1 VLAPWRA
8 AAERRVEIDRHIA
21 AIRADALAGLV
32 QVTHAQMTSAL
43 FAAGRRRAP
52 RSGGPMIR
60 AAIVFFLVA
69 AIAVAMVALTGEPG
83 VARLDWM
90 GWRVEMTAAAAALLT
105 LFTALLAT
113 ILWRGLLWVIEA
125 PQRAARARA
134 EAKRKQG
141 VEALSRGFLAVAA
154 GDGSEAR
161 RLAQKA
167 SELAEDAPALVRV
180 LAAQAAEAA
189 GDHVAAR
196 QAYNAMLGFPEMRL
210 AGLRGLM
217 QTALAEGDK
226 ALALR
231 HAETAYGLAKTAR
244 WAWRALLEARL
255 EAGDWKAALAL
266 VQGALERKIVPPL
279 VAERARAALLA
290 ASAAG
295 LEESDDPKVLAQAL
309 DFATQAAKLK
319 PEFAPGV
326 VMAARLQ
333 AADGKAAKAGTL
345 IEAAWKQAPHPGPV
359 AGLSRPEDQ
368 RDPQAARDPPGRPGQ
383 SEARGAREPAAE
395 GRERPDRRR
404 SDRRPRR
411 RPASSRRIADGA
423 GGRPDGP
430 RRLCLRRGRRGPRL
444 GRPGRRRAPGARL
457 VGSGPRRPRLRLRP
471 RRLGAADR
479 QLRRDRRADPSPVRA
494 SRAHDERAARTALG
508 LCGIHAVRPGGR
520 DRRRPDAH
528 SRRPRASGRESVP
541 AASTRPRRRSP
552 KRAVRRLVAT
562 PVHADAWQAALAP
575 LNRPLLAPGR

>member
-1 VLAPWRA
+1 
-8 AAERRVEIDRHIA
+8 
-21 AIRADALAGLV
+21 
-32 QVTHAQMTSAL
+32 
-43 FAAGRRRAP
+43 
-52 RSGGPMIR
+52 MIR
-60 AAIVFFLVA
+60 TAFVFFLVA
-69 AIAVAMVALTGEPG
+69 ALAVAVVALTGEPG
-83 VARLDWM
+83 AASLDWM

-113 ILWRGLLWVIEA
+113 ILWRALLWVIEA

-167 SELAEDAPALVRV
+167 AELAEDAPALIRV

-226 ALALR
+226 ALALK

-255 EAGDWKAALAL
+255 EAGDWKAALDL
-266 VQGALERKIVPPL
+266 VQGALDRKIVPPL

-295 LEESDDPKVLAQAL
+295 LEDSHDPKILTQAL
-309 DFATQAAKLK
+309 DFAVQAAKLK
-319 PEFAPGV
+319 PDFAPGV

-333 AADGKAAKAGTL
+333 AADGKAGKAGSL
-345 IEAAWKQAPHPGPV
+345 IEAAWKQAPHPALWLAYRDLKTSETPKLRAARLAALANLKPEARESRLLKVESALIGGDPVAARAAARLLPEETLTARV
-359 AGLSRPEDQ
+359 AGLM
-368 RDPQAARDPPGRPGQ
+368 ARVAYANGEADEARAWV
-383 SEARGAREPAAE
+383 ARGAAAPQEPDWSDLDPEGRAFAYARDDWARLTVSYAETGELIHPRFERRERTMSELPQLPSAYAESTPFVRAAE
-395 GRERPDRRR
+395 TGGALMPIPDDPGIGPGMFDAAPSPEPETTGPAPRRNAGSRRR
-404 SDRRPRR
+404 L
-411 RPASSRRIADGA
+411 A
-423 GGRPDGP
+423 
-430 RRLCLRRGRRGPRL
+430 RGPRVAEQAPL
-444 GRPGRRRAPGARL
+444 RAGSVIWRGEHQCPPDPFPSWNWPGDEARRFSSAGRAP
-457 VGSGPRRPRLRLRP
+457 
-471 RRLGAADR
+471 
-479 QLRRDRRADPSPVRA
+479 
-494 SRAHDERAARTALG
+494 
-508 LCGIHAVRPGGR
+508 
-520 DRRRPDAH
+520 H
-528 SRRPRASGRESVP
+528 S
-541 AASTRPRRRSP
+541 
-552 KRAVRRLVAT
+552 
-562 PVHADAWQAALAP
+562 
-575 LNRPLLAPGR
+575 

>member
-1 VLAPWRA
+1 VARPALG
-8 AAERRVEIDRHIA
+8 VE
-21 AIRADALAGLV
+21 
-32 QVTHAQMTSAL
+32 
-43 FAAGRRRAP
+43 AP
-52 RSGGPMIR
+52 R
-60 AAIVFFLVA
+60 
-69 AIAVAMVALTGEPG
+69 
-83 VARLDWM
+83 
-90 GWRVEMTAAAAALLT
+90 
-105 LFTALLAT
+105 
-113 ILWRGLLWVIEA
+113 
-125 PQRAARARA
+125 RAARARA

-266 VQGALERKIVPPL
+266 VQGALERKIVSPL

-290 ASAAG
+290 ASAAEAG
-295 LEESDDPKVLAQAL
+295 GVRRSQGPLAQAL

-319 PEFAPGV
+319 PDFAPGV

-333 AADGKAAKAGTL
+333 AADGKAAKAGAL
-345 IEAAWKQAPHPGPV
+345 IEAAWKAP
-359 AGLSRPEDQ
+359 R
-368 RDPQAARDPPGRPGQ
+368 
-383 SEARGAREPAAE
+383 
-395 GRERPDRRR
+395 
-404 SDRRPRR
+404 
-411 RPASSRRIADGA
+411 
-423 GGRPDGP
+423 
-430 RRLCLRRGRRGPRL
+430 
-444 GRPGRRRAPGARL
+444 
-457 VGSGPRRPRLRLRP
+457 
-471 RRLGAADR
+471 
-479 QLRRDRRADPSPVRA
+479 
-494 SRAHDERAARTALG
+494 
-508 LCGIHAVRPGGR
+508 
-520 DRRRPDAH
+520 
-528 SRRPRASGRESVP
+528 
-541 AASTRPRRRSP
+541 TRPCGWP
-552 KRAVRRLVAT
+552 IAT
-562 PVHADAWQAALAP
+562 
-575 LNRPLLAPGR
+575 

>member
-1 VLAPWRA
+1 
-8 AAERRVEIDRHIA
+8 VEVDRHIA

-32 QVTHAQMTSAL
+32 QVSAPS
-43 FAAGRRRAP
+43 AGYARRRSSRPWSDVHAHHQ
-52 RSGGPMIR
+52 RCAMIR

-69 AIAVAMVALTGEPG
+69 AIAVAVVALTGEPG
-83 VARLDWM
+83 AASLDWM

-255 EAGDWKAALAL
+255 EAGDWKAALDL

-309 DFATQAAKLK
+309 DFAVQAAKLK
-319 PEFAPGV
+319 PDFAPGV
-326 VMAARLQ
+326 VMAARLL
-333 AADGKAAKAGTL
+333 AADGKAAKAGAL
-345 IEAAWKQAPHPGPV
+345 IEAAWKQAPHP
-359 AGLSRPEDQ
+359 ALWLAY
-368 RDPQAARDPPGRPGQ
+368 RDLKTSETPKLRATRLAAWP
-383 SEARGAREPAAE
+383 
-395 GRERPDRRR
+395 
-404 SDRRPRR
+404 
-411 RPASSRRIADGA
+411 I
-423 GGRPDGP
+423 
-430 RRLCLRRGRRGPRL
+430 
-444 GRPGRRRAPGARL
+444 
-457 VGSGPRRPRLRLRP
+457 
-471 RRLGAADR
+471 
-479 QLRRDRRADPSPVRA
+479 
-494 SRAHDERAARTALG
+494 
-508 LCGIHAVRPGGR
+508 
-520 DRRRPDAH
+520 
-528 SRRPRASGRESVP
+528 
-541 AASTRPRRRSP
+541 
-552 KRAVRRLVAT
+552 
-562 PVHADAWQAALAP
+562 
-575 LNRPLLAPGR
+575 